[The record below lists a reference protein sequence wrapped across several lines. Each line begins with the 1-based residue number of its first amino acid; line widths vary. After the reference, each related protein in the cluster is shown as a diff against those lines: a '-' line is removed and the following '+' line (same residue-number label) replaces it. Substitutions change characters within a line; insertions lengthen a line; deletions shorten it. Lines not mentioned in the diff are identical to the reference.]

1 MKTLKEVIAAKLKK
15 TQQSDDKTM
24 LMERV
29 IQLVSNLPTSSSLRL
44 KLTNTFL
51 NELWY
56 SLDHPPAL
64 YIGDKYKYRMADG
77 SYNVRHW
84 SNHVHISA
92 VSRPVSLTCGF

>member
-77 SYNVRHW
+77 SYNVR
-84 SNHVHISA
+84 
-92 VSRPVSLTCGF
+92 L